1 MPELEAA
8 HRTPRG
14 IKSIDVCRPHFE
26 RLALDP
32 SRVLD
37 RLRIDPHFV
46 LRARNHCVRYLPDH
60 LRGYPTFF
68 ADIKSML

>member
-32 SRVLD
+32 SRVPD
-37 RLRIDPHFV
+37 KLRIDPHFV
-46 LRARNHCVRYLPDH
+46 LR
-60 LRGYPTFF
+60 
-68 ADIKSML
+68 